1 MPEMNELVAQVAA
14 MSKELD
20 ERAKREELL
29 NRYVDGDHPIPDLVT
44 QSKATQAYRTIMQLA
59 DTNWPQL
66 IVDSVE
72 ERLEVQGIRT
82 GDATL
87 DDEVWGMWQ
96 DNGLDA
102 DSSLV
107 HQAALTAARSF
118 VIVWPSA
125 DGEAP
130 EVTPEP
136 SSKCIVQYAPGS
148 RRVRAAGLL
157 RWRDGDNWYA
167 TLYRPEAVYK
177 FAQVRAENGTGDTWA
192 PREVDGEPWP
202 LENPFAPYVNVV
214 EVAVNRRLDT
224 SCYGCAFGEFERNV
238 GHIDRINFA
247 TFSQIVAM
255 TWSGFPLR
263 ALIGDPIL
271 RDDDGEPLKPFDV
284 AADRLV
290 QIENPDGKLVQLPEA
305 NLENYGQTIERFV
318 QSLAAITK
326 TPPHYLL
333 GEMVNLSADAIRAAE
348 AGLVSKVRRHQRT
361 IGEAWEE
368 VARLMLIASG
378 VGVAGLGG
386 IEVVW
391 KDPESRSMAERADAA
406 SKLTQILPWQALARK
421 VLGAS
426 PQEISEWEAQR
437 ASDGLTAMLSQ
448 PALPAPQQQ
457 MQPQMPGSP
466 PA

>member
-1 MPEMNELVAQVAA
+1 MPEIDELVAQVAS
-14 MSKELD
+14 MSSQLD
-20 ERAKREELL
+20 ARVVREERL
-29 NRYVDGDHPIPDLVT
+29 NRYLDGDHPIPDIVT

-82 GDATL
+82 GDDAL
-87 DDEVWGMWQ
+87 DEEVWGMWQ

-107 HQAALTAARSF
+107 HQAALTSARSF
-118 VIVWPSA
+118 VIVWPSP
-125 DGEAP
+125 DGTP

-157 RWRDGDNWYA
+157 RWREGDNWFA
-167 TLYRPEAVYK
+167 TLYRPEGIYK
-177 FAQVRAENGTGDTWA
+177 FAQVPAANGMGDTWVQRVVA
-192 PREVDGEPWP
+192 GEDWP
-202 LENPFAPYVNVV
+202 LANPFEPYVNVV

-271 RDDDGEPLKPFDV
+271 RDDDGNALKPFDV

-305 NLENYGQTIERFV
+305 NLENYGQAIERYV

-368 VARLMLIASG
+368 VSRLMLMASG
-378 VGVAGLGG
+378 MDVSGLGG

-406 SKLTQILPWQALARK
+406 SKLTQILPWQALAGK

-426 PQEISEWEAQR
+426 PQEISEWEAQK
-437 ASDGLTAMLSQ
+437 ASDGLTAILSQ
-448 PALPAPQQQ
+448 PAIPAPQPQPQLPAPAASP
-457 MQPQMPGSP
+457 QP
-466 PA
+466 